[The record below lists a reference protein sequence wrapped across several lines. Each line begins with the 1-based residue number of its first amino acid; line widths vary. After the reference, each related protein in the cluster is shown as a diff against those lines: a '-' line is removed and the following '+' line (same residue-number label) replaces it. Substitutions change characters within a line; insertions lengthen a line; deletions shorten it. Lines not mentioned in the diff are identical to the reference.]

1 MLKIVMIIIWN
12 DMKLNREGGSKI
24 KTIVLDF
31 EFLHDVV
38 YNEHDFY
45 AVKSK

>member
-1 MLKIVMIIIWN
+1 MIIICN
-12 DMKLNREGGSKI
+12 DMKLNREEDCKS

-31 EFLHDVV
+31 EFVHDVV